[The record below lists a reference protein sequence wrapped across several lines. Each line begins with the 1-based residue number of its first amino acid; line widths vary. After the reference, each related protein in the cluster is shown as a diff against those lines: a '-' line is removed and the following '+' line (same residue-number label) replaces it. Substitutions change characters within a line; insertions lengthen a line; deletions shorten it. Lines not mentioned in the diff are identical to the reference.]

1 MREGHRP
8 DDRKPPPRKP
18 DKPKKDAAK
27 KPVPPSQPVPTVDPM
42 NAERTRAEAAL
53 MRRLEVC
60 DKLKEIALRNNDA
73 ELLRKAEQLD
83 ERVRSAYVQHTGNLP
98 STFESD
104 EKTLA
109 KHLGSANANGKG
121 SSQAA
126 ARTVPGSD
134 RTSQASIKEVNR

>member
-1 MREGHRP
+1 
-8 DDRKPPPRKP
+8 
-18 DKPKKDAAK
+18 
-27 KPVPPSQPVPTVDPM
+27 VPPSQPVPSVDPV

-60 DKLKEIALRNNDA
+60 DKLKEIALRNNDV

-83 ERVRSAYVQHTGNLP
+83 ERVRSAYVQHAGNLP
-98 STFESD
+98 GTFESD
-104 EKTLA
+104 EKTLD

-126 ARTVPGSD
+126 AKTVPASD
-134 RTSQASIKEVNR
+134 GTS